1 MCIRPIEVCCWC
13 VSSFLPCTLSRHI
26 ASRDLKRLVPTLPHQ
41 RLWAT
46 YSCDGY
52 VLFNNVVL
60 FISLHRFVRYQIDDL
75 ETPYTNYCY
84 KYCCGFDNWELVS
97 SNTRLPSIIAAF
109 STALPPPTSLITSPD
124 DPPLWTLDALF
135 LLPKLRLKYYKK
147 LYSRLLKST
156 VPGRSDHRL
165 LVGALDKL
173 DGLLDTLEQRA
184 QIRVTSTQS
193 PSNEPPILQSEDEVV
208 FDLRTQR
215 ESAAHSPAPS
225 APVQSDADAT
235 PNSSSSSARGSSVL
249 GYVHLIK

>member
-1 MCIRPIEVCCWC
+1 M
-13 VSSFLPCTLSRHI
+13 
-26 ASRDLKRLVPTLPHQ
+26 ASIT
-41 RLWAT
+41 
-46 YSCDGY
+46 GN
-52 VLFNNVVL
+52 LF
-60 FISLHRFVRYQIDDL
+60 H
-75 ETPYTNYCY
+75 
-84 KYCCGFDNWELVS
+84 

-184 QIRVTSTQS
+184 QIRS
-193 PSNEPPILQSEDEVV
+193 PQ
-208 FDLRTQR
+208 
-215 ESAAHSPAPS
+215 HSPRLTSPLYCKARTKWYLTFEHKGK
-225 APVQSDADAT
+225 ARHTHRRQVHQFRVMLMQRRTVQVVRPEEAAC
-235 PNSSSSSARGSSVL
+235 
-249 GYVHLIK
+249 